1 MSKQRIQLSDHFTY
15 FRLLRFVLPCI
26 GTTLFTSIYGI
37 VDGLCVSNFVGKT
50 AFAAVNLI
58 IPLPMLLGT
67 IGFMLG
73 TGGSAIVGITL
84 GEGDQK
90 KADRYFTLFLLAA
103 LVSVSVLAVLGIVFL
118 RPIAVLLGAKGELL
132 DYAVRYGRILMLA
145 LPPFALQN
153 MFQSIFVTAEKPHLG
168 FWFTVGAGC
177 TNIVLDVLIVGV
189 WGWGVEGAAIATFIS
204 QLVGGV
210 LPVFY
215 FIDRSNSSR
224 LHLCK
229 TSFYSKVLRDACIN
243 GSSELMTNLSM
254 SLVNILYNYQL
265 LRLAGEN
272 GVAAYGVI
280 MSAVFL
286 FVAVFEGYAVGS
298 APIVSFHYGA
308 RNHTEVHNLY
318 RKSLRLIAL
327 MSVVLTAAALL
338 LVHPLMTV
346 LRVDPAAWAE
356 TRTYLLVVCAGLVGS
371 IGYNLNAGILGGMGN
386 SSTTLLF
393 LAVSTILNI
402 FLDLALVLAVPLGV
416 LGVALGTVIAQ
427 LCSWLFGIWYIN
439 RRYPQLA
446 IHPFNG
452 IFDRRLFCEII
463 RIGLPSGIQM
473 SLVAL
478 GAMGVLSKVNS
489 YGKAFTAGFNVGN
502 KLDTLSFLPVQSL
515 AAAVISF
522 VGQNMGASRED
533 RVRQGVRITV
543 TMAVVWTV
551 LSSALVVWL
560 SVPLSRIFSPDP
572 AVIAASARY
581 LQCVMPPYVLFAILF
596 VLNSAMRGAGDSLY
610 PMVNVVASVI
620 LLRVP
625 FLYLLANRFG
635 PDAMYWSYGIGWAV
649 ACALSVYHYAAGKW
663 RGKYRSE

>member
-15 FRLLRFVLPCI
+15 SRLLRFVLPCI
-26 GTTLFTSIYGI
+26 GTMLFTSIYGI

-58 IPLPMLLGT
+58 MPLPMLLGT

-132 DYAVRYGRILMLA
+132 DYAMRYGRILMVS
-145 LPPFALQN
+145 LPTFALQN
-153 MFQSIFVTAEKPHLG
+153 MFQSFFVTAEKPHLG

-177 TNIVLDVLIVGV
+177 TNMVLDVLMVGI

-280 MSAVFL
+280 MYAAFL
-286 FVAVFEGYAVGS
+286 FVAVFVGYAVGS

-308 RNHTEVHNLY
+308 RNHAEVHNLY
-318 RKSLRLIAL
+318 RKSLRLIA
-327 MSVVLTAAALL
+327 VVAVTLTLASMFIIPCVARIFVGYDAELLALTSRAFRLYALSFLIMGFNVYASSFFTALGDGVTSALISFLRTLAFQVIAILLLPLLLGIDGIWLAVTAAEL
-338 LVHPLMTV
+338 
-346 LRVDPAAWAE
+346 AA
-356 TRTYLLVVCAGLVGS
+356 
-371 IGYNLNAGILGGMGN
+371 
-386 SSTTLLF
+386 
-393 LAVSTILNI
+393 LAVS
-402 FLDLALVLAVPLGV
+402 A
-416 LGVALGTVIAQ
+416 
-427 LCSWLFGIWYIN
+427 
-439 RRYPQLA
+439 
-446 IHPFNG
+446 
-452 IFDRRLFCEII
+452 
-463 RIGLPSGIQM
+463 
-473 SLVAL
+473 
-478 GAMGVLSKVNS
+478 AMLLTKDKV
-489 YGKAFTAGFNVGN
+489 F
-502 KLDTLSFLPVQSL
+502 
-515 AAAVISF
+515 
-522 VGQNMGASRED
+522 
-533 RVRQGVRITV
+533 
-543 TMAVVWTV
+543 
-551 LSSALVVWL
+551 
-560 SVPLSRIFSPDP
+560 
-572 AVIAASARY
+572 
-581 LQCVMPPYVLFAILF
+581 
-596 VLNSAMRGAGDSLY
+596 
-610 PMVNVVASVI
+610 
-620 LLRVP
+620 
-625 FLYLLANRFG
+625 
-635 PDAMYWSYGIGWAV
+635 
-649 ACALSVYHYAAGKW
+649 HYRKV
-663 RGKYRSE
+663 